1 MARHRSHGEGT
12 IYPDKKHP
20 GKFIAQISL
29 PTGKRLGHRGT
40 QAECRAW
47 VLEQRKAI
55 KDNNYVTDETV
66 TLAQLIERYFRD
78 VAPITLQERTA
89 LIYKYSLDKNVIPE
103 LGNIKVTKL
112 RAHHLQAFYSKKLAE
127 GLARR
132 TVLHFHNRIFTI
144 LQLGKKWGLI
154 SNNVAEDVVPPRA
167 KPEDDEIEVL
177 TVEQAHTFLK
187 GVRNDRLYPLYVC
200 ALTMGLRLGEVLGLQ
215 WSDVDFVNRRMQI
228 CRSLYFM
235 PKKGLLLK
243 TPKTKTSVRNIPI
256 PDLAYDALIEHRRN
270 TMGTNFV
277 FTTENGTPF
286 SPRNILKYFQ
296 RELKR
301 LNLPV
306 IPFHNLRHSCASFH
320 LAAGTSPKF
329 VQELLGHSTV
339 AFTLHKYSHLL
350 PGVADEAIRKLNN
363 TFQNIEKDSVDS

>member
-1 MARHRSHGEGT
+1 M
-12 IYPDKKHP
+12 
-20 GKFIAQISL
+20 AQITL

-47 VLEQRKAI
+47 LLEQRKAI
-55 KDNNYVTDETV
+55 KENNYVTDNTV
-66 TLAQLIERYFRD
+66 TLEQLIERYFRD
-78 VAPITLQERTA
+78 VAPITLQDRTA
-89 LIYKYSLDKNVIPE
+89 VIYKYSLNKNVIPE
-103 LGNIKVTKL
+103 LGHMKVTKL
-112 RAHHLQAFYSKKLAE
+112 RAQHLQAFYSKKLAQ

-132 TVLHFHNRIFTI
+132 TVLHFHNRLFTI
-144 LQLGKKWGLI
+144 LQLGKKWGVI
-154 SNNVAEDVVPPRA
+154 SHNVAEDVVPPRA
-167 KPEDDEIEVL
+167 RPEDDEIEVL
-177 TVEQAHTFLK
+177 TVEQAHIFLK
-187 GVRNDRLYPLYVC
+187 GVRANRLYPLYVC
-200 ALTMGLRLGEVLGLQ
+200 ALTMGLRMGEVLGLQ
-215 WSDVDFVNRRMQI
+215 WSDIDFANRRMQI
-228 CRSLYFM
+228 SRSLYRM
-235 PKKGLLLK
+235 PKQGLLLK
-243 TPKTKTSVRNIPI
+243 TPKTKHSIRNIPI

-270 TMGTNFV
+270 TMGTNLI
-277 FTTENGTPF
+277 FTTGNETPF

-306 IPFHNLRHSCASFH
+306 IPFHNLRHTCASFH

-363 TFQNIEKDSVDS
+363 TFQDIEEDKIES

>member
-1 MARHRSHGEGT
+1 M
-12 IYPDKKHP
+12 
-20 GKFIAQISL
+20 SL
-29 PTGKRLGHRGT
+29 
-40 QAECRAW
+40 
-47 VLEQRKAI
+47 I

-78 VAPITLQERTA
+78 VAPVALQERTA
-89 LIYKYSLDKNVIPE
+89 LIYKYALNKNVILE
-103 LGNIKVTKL
+103 LGNLNVTKL

-132 TVLHFHNRIFTI
+132 TVLHFHNRLYTI

-154 SNNVAEDVVPPRA
+154 SHNVAEDVVPPRA
-167 KPEDDEIEVL
+167 KPEDDKIEVL

-215 WSDVDFVNRRMQI
+215 WSDIDFVNRRMQI
-228 CRSLYFM
+228 SRSLYVM
-235 PKKGLLLK
+235 PKKGLLLQ
-243 TPKTKTSVRNIPI
+243 TPKTKTSIRNIPI

-277 FTTENGTPF
+277 FTTGNGTPF

-301 LNLPV
+301 LNLPI

-339 AFTLHKYSHLL
+339 VFTLHKYSHLL

-363 TFQNIEKDSVDS
+363 TFQDIENDRVDG

>member
-1 MARHRSHGEGT
+1 MAKHRSHGEGT

-20 GKFIAQISL
+20 GKFMAQISL

-47 VLEQRKAI
+47 LLEQRKAI

-78 VAPITLQERTA
+78 VAPIALQERTA
-89 LIYKYSLDKNVIPE
+89 VIYKYSLNKNVIPE

-112 RAHHLQAFYSKKLAE
+112 RAHHLQAFYSKKLNE

-132 TVLHFHNRIFTI
+132 TVLHFHNRLYTI

-154 SNNVAEDVVPPRA
+154 SHNVAEDVVPPRA

-177 TVEQAHTFLK
+177 TVDQAHTFLR

-200 ALTMGLRLGEVLGLQ
+200 ALTMGLRMGEVLGLQ
-215 WSDVDFVNRRMQI
+215 WSDIDFVNRRMQI
-228 CRSLYFM
+228 CRSLYVM

-243 TPKTKTSVRNIPI
+243 TPKTKTSIRNIPI

-301 LNLPV
+301 LELPV

-363 TFQNIEKDSVDS
+363 TFQDIAKEEVDR